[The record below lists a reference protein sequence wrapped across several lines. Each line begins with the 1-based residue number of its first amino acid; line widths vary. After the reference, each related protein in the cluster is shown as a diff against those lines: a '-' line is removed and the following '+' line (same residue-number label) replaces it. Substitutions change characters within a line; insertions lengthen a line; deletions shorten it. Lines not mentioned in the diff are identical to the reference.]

1 MIWFCFLGKPVSSL
15 EENENQS
22 ICVHFSVFHPLQIFF
37 VCRSLLPYFHPN
49 IHTYYIFERYADVVV
64 HRLLAAA
71 IGVGPLPPQ
80 LEHKGGLHD
89 LAENMN
95 RRHRSAQLAGRA
107 SVQLH
112 TQLYF
117 KDHPAVNEKVGA
129 QEEDRQGVAAVA
141 AVVCLCLYM

>member
-1 MIWFCFLGKPVSSL
+1 M
-15 EENENQS
+15 
-22 ICVHFSVFHPLQIFF
+22 H
-37 VCRSLLPYFHPN
+37 Y
-49 IHTYYIFERYADVVV
+49 TRYADVVV

-117 KDHPAVNEKVGA
+117 KDHPAVNEKVHVKLQGRRRR
-129 QEEDRQGVAAVA
+129 EEEEGRSCCCCFNVLVL
-141 AVVCLCLYM
+141 VHSS